1 MGVGCGQTHLL
12 QPARATTCTPGRNF
26 RREEFPASETRSQ
39 ERREGAASP
48 PDPPASGGSRT
59 RPAQDHAFC
68 ALGHLRV
75 EKLLAQAKSFHLKGS
90 LVFLTEKPHPPVSP
104 PGSGLGGVPPSSA
117 GQARGVGGGG
127 WELSRQPLRRPSPH
141 PSSGRSLNAQDPN
154 LPSGS
159 SGSAKACAGG
169 PGPSAPQIPASL
181 LRPPPPAPAPSCR
194 CRTGTREDTTASG
207 APGPRRSRSRR
218 ASPCPRGRL
227 AWPVARQPPGHT
239 CALTGAGRAILPAGA
254 RGTQALQVNPRPAG
268 VCGLFPPGRET
279 KTLTQAGTT
288 WVFDSDPFAPAAAK
302 WDNSTLP
309 TTTRGR
315 NCCSS

>member
-59 RPAQDHAFC
+59 GPAQDHAFC

-90 LVFLTEKPHPPVSP
+90 LVFLTEKPPP
-104 PGSGLGGVPPSSA
+104 PGQPAGLRSRRGPALLCGSGP
-117 GQARGVGGGG
+117 RGGGRG
-127 WELSRQPLRRPSPH
+127 GELSRRPLRRPSP
-141 PSSGRSLNAQDPN
+141 PPQLRTLPKRPDPN

-268 VCGLFPPGRET
+268 VCGLFPAGRET

-288 WVFDSDPFAPAAAK
+288 WVFDSDPFAPADRK
-302 WDNSTLP
+302 SVV
-309 TTTRGR
+309 
-315 NCCSS
+315 